1 MLKVEV
7 TGAKEM
13 LEDLRTFRKKAVP
26 YAARDT
32 VNSLAFAGRKV
43 WSDQIRKT
51 FTTRNQFVANQ
62 ALRVEKASLG
72 KVETIQSKLGTIFE
86 DMPRQEF
93 GATVA
98 GRSGHKGIPGPA
110 AAGQA
115 PGGRRTKPVRHA
127 NRQSAIRAFHAA
139 KGATRQQRNAITIAM
154 AKRRGIK
161 FVLLERPK
169 GGKGVFA
176 IGGGKRKTTTRML
189 WDVSRKS
196 VRLKP
201 EPTLGPTLKRLEP
214 WVPKYQEHAL
224 LKQLRFHKCCGY

>member
-1 MLKVEV
+1 MLKVQV

-32 VNSLAFAGRKV
+32 VNSAAFETRRI
-43 WSDQIRKT
+43 WSDEIRRT
-51 FTTRNQFVANQ
+51 MTTRNQFVANT
-62 ALRVEKASLG
+62 ALRVDKATLG
-72 KVETIQSKLGTIFE
+72 KIETIQSKVGTIFE

-93 GATVA
+93 GATVS

-115 PGGRRTKPVRHA
+115 PGGRRFRPVRGA
-127 NRQSAIRAFHAA
+127 NRLSAIRAFHDA
-139 KGATRQQRNAITIAM
+139 KGATRQQRNAVAIAM
-154 AKRRGIK
+154 AKRRGMK
-161 FVLLERPK
+161 HVVLERPK

-176 IGGGKRKTTTRML
+176 IGGGKRKTTTRL
-189 WDVSRKS
+189 VWDVSRKS
-196 VRLKP
+196 VRIEP
-201 EPTLGPTLKRLEP
+201 HPTLGPALKRIEP
-214 WVPKYQEHAL
+214 QMPRLMEASL